1 MTLLEGFVRD
11 QIYID
16 FGAEILF
23 GEDQCCLDQ
32 PCRFPTLGFQLM
44 VTEGLVQIADRIR
57 KDEGYR
63 PMHPLD
69 EFTDDTCDNEGWYDF
84 YVGINGF
91 ADNHMDNCIEF
102 VVVNA
107 DSEDNE
113 ELYTIDLLEQ
123 EQEAVYNRLDELC
136 RKYLEQSCEELLA
149 EAEKRMEEDES

>member
-32 PCRFPTLGFQLM
+32 PQRFPTVGFQLM

-123 EQEAVYNRLDELC
+123 EQKAVYNRLDEQC
-136 RKYLEQSCEELLA
+136 RKYLEQSCEDLLA
-149 EAEKRMEEDES
+149 EARKRMEDES

>member
-16 FGAEILF
+16 FGAEILY

-32 PCRFPTLGFQLM
+32 PCHFPTVGFQLM

-69 EFTDDTCDNEGWYDF
+69 EFTDATCDNEGWYDF

-123 EQEAVYNRLDELC
+123 EQKAVYNRLDEQC
-136 RKYLEQSCEELLA
+136 RKYLEQSCEDLLA
-149 EAEKRMEEDES
+149 EARKRMEDES

>member
-1 MTLLEGFVRD
+1 
-11 QIYID
+11 
-16 FGAEILF
+16 
-23 GEDQCCLDQ
+23 
-32 PCRFPTLGFQLM
+32 M

-69 EFTDDTCDNEGWYDF
+69 EFTNDTCDNEGWYDF

-136 RKYLEQSCEELLA
+136 RKYLEQSCEDLLA
-149 EAEKRMEEDES
+149 EAEKRMEEDEI